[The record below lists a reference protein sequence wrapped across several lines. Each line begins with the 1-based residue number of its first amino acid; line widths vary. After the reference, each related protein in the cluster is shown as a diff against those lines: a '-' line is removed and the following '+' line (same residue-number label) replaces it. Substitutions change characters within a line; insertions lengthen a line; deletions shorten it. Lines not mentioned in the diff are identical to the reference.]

1 MATTNP
7 AASSHPLAAC
17 GGSQSSSKLS
27 YGQNAKAA
35 YDAAMDDFNDGDC
48 VEAEPALHK
57 AIKARKWVDVA
68 SLYNGPAYKANLY
81 DIKLARAYDR
91 YAETAEHRQ
100 KRRDQHG
107 TDRVDVPQR
116 IEAEPALGLGGG
128 IAAAQRYPAMRDFM
142 QGNRQQQRRRQNHEK
157 LNRIEC
163 LHGAII
169 RRPSRH
175 GPERT
180 R

>member
-1 MATTNP
+1 MAEHGHPRP
-7 AASSHPLAAC
+7 AQRHQQVGYRPGQRHQRHVALGLA
-17 GGSQSSSKLS
+17 Q
-27 YGQNAKAA
+27 
-35 YDAAMDDFNDGDC
+35 AM
-48 VEAEPALHK
+48 V
-57 AIKARKWVDVA
+57 VDRHR
-68 SLYNGPAYKANLY
+68 LGPAEDEAAEYRHY
-81 DIKLARAYDR
+81 RRHQHRA
-91 YAETAEHRQ
+91 
-100 KRRDQHG
+100 
-107 TDRVDVPQR
+107 DRVDMAQW
-116 IEAEPALGLGGG
+116 IETEPALGLGGR
-128 IAAAQRYPAMRDFM
+128 IATTQRYPAMRDFM